1 MSTFNW
7 PRDNAELV
15 AQLQKQRRRYEQ
27 LVSNM
32 SDLLLLLDLDGEVTF
47 CNREGPLPPGGPIYP
62 AAGTSMLTYVVEDD
76 RQTVAEAIE
85 GTRTRRLAVREVFFR
100 ITDGAGRERIIE
112 GTFTPVIEDDQVT
125 ALQFLGRDVTERRH
139 AEDELRRTNIA
150 LQRTQKNLKRDL
162 DVAAKIHT
170 SLLPMPLET
179 DRILIDL
186 KHVALLGVGG
196 DYVYI
201 HREDPLRPSLT
212 VFDVSG
218 HGIASALVANRAHS
232 AVHAIMSQGTPP
244 PVMIERLNRFIYE
257 SFADLGVFVTLFGMQ
272 LDLEVGR
279 ACYCGSG
286 HPPAML
292 RRGGTGEIIPLR
304 SAHLPIGVAASA
316 FLDEE
321 PMQYVDI
328 APGDVIWLYTDGL
341 VELRDRVGN
350 MLGQAGLTERV
361 RRTGMPE
368 AAPGSAG
375 KFLEAVLADNAPPED
390 DLTVVLIVL
399 K

>member
-27 LVSNM
+27 LVNNM
-32 SDLLLLLDLDGEVTF
+32 SDLLLLLDLDGKVTF

-62 AAGTSMLTYVVEDD
+62 AVGTGVLTYVAEGD
-76 RQTVAEAIE
+76 RQAVAGAIE
-85 GTRTRRLAVREVFFR
+85 DARDRRLAVREVFFR
-100 ITDGAGRERIIE
+100 ITDGAGRQRIIE
-112 GTFTPVIEDDQVT
+112 GTFTPVIEDDEVT
-125 ALQFLGRDVTERRH
+125 ALQFLGRDVTERQRA
-139 AEDELRRTNIA
+139 AEELRRTNAA
-150 LQRTQKNLKRDL
+150 LQRRQKDLQRDL

-170 SLLPMPLET
+170 SLLPLPLET

-201 HREDPLRPSLT
+201 HRADPLRPSLA

-218 HGIASALVANRAHS
+218 HGVASALVANRVHS
-232 AVHAIMSQGTPP
+232 AVYAIMGQGTPP
-244 PVMIERLNRFIYE
+244 PVMIERLNRFVYE

-272 LDLEVGR
+272 LDLEAGT

-286 HPPAML
+286 HPPALL
-292 RRGGTGEIIPLR
+292 RKGDTGEIIRLE
-304 SAHLPIGVAASA
+304 SVHLPIGVAASA
-316 FLDEE
+316 FLDE
-321 PMQYVDI
+321 PMRQAQI

-361 RRTGMPE
+361 RQAGMPE

-375 KFLEAVLADNAPPED
+375 RFLDSVLADNAPPED